1 FVFMMSEPANS
12 EEGREKYTALKLKE
26 LQNLCKEKGL
36 QVIGRKDVLISR
48 LVEYDAANAAE
59 EVTPDVDGKKDTSSS
74 SPRKI
79 STGVSGSPRKS
90 VVEAGAQQ
98 VTPGKT
104 IISTTVD
111 AEATKV
117 SPTAEKSEE
126 QRRLERA
133 KRFGTETVEDK
144 KLERALRF
152 GMVSKETEEA
162 KMKARAERFASAQDT
177 ENPDE
182 EAARKLKRAQ
192 RFGMVTADTEA
203 EKKRLRSIR
212 FGVSVMSTEEKME
225 RLANKYLKLRGQYDT
240 LERNYADSQREKR
253 ELLKQ
258 LSSKTNGTEYS
269 SGNAGST
276 SPSEVVDESEE
287 ASITHYKERIRELED
302 KLRSLGEK
310 NNQPKPSP
318 TTSVLGFGAMK

>member
-1 FVFMMSEPANS
+1 
-12 EEGREKYTALKLKE
+12 
-26 LQNLCKEKGL
+26 
-36 QVIGRKDVLISR
+36 
-48 LVEYDAANAAE
+48 
-59 EVTPDVDGKKDTSSS
+59 
-74 SPRKI
+74 
-79 STGVSGSPRKS
+79 
-90 VVEAGAQQ
+90 
-98 VTPGKT
+98 
-104 IISTTVD
+104 
-111 AEATKV
+111 
-117 SPTAEKSEE
+117 EE

-182 EAARKLKRAQ
+182 EVARKLKRAQ
-192 RFGMVTADTEA
+192 RFGMVTVDTEA

-212 FGVSVMSTEEKME
+212 FVMSAEEKME

-240 LERNYADSQREKR
+240 LKRNYADSQREKR
-253 ELLKQ
+253 ELQKQ
-258 LSSKTNGTEYS
+258 LSSKTNGAEYP

-276 SPSEVVDESEE
+276 SPAEVVEEPAE
-287 ASITHYKERIRELED
+287 ASISHYKERIRELED
-302 KLRSLGEK
+302 KLKSLEGR

-318 TTSVLGFGAMK
+318 TTSVLGFGAMKGLLGPSGALGMGNGRDHQDAQDRMKELEATVE